1 MGDGSHATPSSS
13 SPSPPSSPPRR
24 PRGKVS
30 CRAPKLVPRL
40 CQLRNPP
47 RGPVSP
53 TLSELGLATTASL
66 PPPPAPSPAARTAAA
81 GALLSLSFSFPFR
94 LPPRG
99 PPARLAHRAGVPPP
113 PPSDMAAGC
122 RPLEASTY
130 GATPPIPSSLS
141 STSCAERKGKLPS
154 AHSTLSPAPAGPTP
168 SPNSAPRR
176 GPLAC
181 AQGKAGDRAGQGRS
195 EQGGARQIRAR
206 PCQCLADR
214 AQVSKRVWL

>member
-13 SPSPPSSPPRR
+13 SPSPPSPPPRR

-99 PPARLAHRAGVPPP
+99 PPARLAHRVGVPPP

-122 RPLEASTY
+122 RPSRPRLTAPHLRSPRPCY
-130 GATPPIPSSLS
+130 PRAAQRGKVSSRPHTLLS
-141 STSCAERKGKLPS
+141 HRRLP
-154 AHSTLSPAPAGPTP
+154 
-168 SPNSAPRR
+168 
-176 GPLAC
+176 
-181 AQGKAGDRAGQGRS
+181 
-195 EQGGARQIRAR
+195 AR
-206 PCQCLADR
+206 PLPRILPPVA
-214 AQVSKRVWL
+214 AP